1 MTIRCMWG
9 VAVVA
14 SLSHL
19 LLLRHPPVG
28 RAIQHFLH
36 WPSDKRT
43 QGQSKDVS
51 VLAFIYVANELNTV
65 PHSRLFKLCI

>member
-1 MTIRCMWG
+1 
-9 VAVVA
+9 
-14 SLSHL
+14 
-19 LLLRHPPVG
+19 VG